1 MTTKDLTFLK
11 EKTFFDSGIYD
22 NQHVFEN
29 TVGSITNVV
38 KNNFG
43 YKVNLKIT
51 QDNIVICYKDDTL
64 MRLIH
69 VEDKI
74 KDCTYEN
81 INYIAKFPLLTLT
94 EFIEL
99 TKDIPVIFEVD
110 KGKLD
115 YKLRIMDI
123 LSQYEGKYAIESK
136 DMDTIRWFHKNYPNI
151 PIGYKIDKDNMFRF
165 HIFNKYDFV
174 DLDVNVFNDKQ
185 ARKYKETTLVLGHNV
200 KNDKTFETKYNVYD
214 NLICVSQLEK

>member
-1 MTTKDLTFLK
+1 MNNKDLSFLK
-11 EKTFFDSGIYD
+11 EKSFFDSGIYD

-29 TVGSITNVV
+29 TVGAINNVV
-38 KNNFG
+38 KNEFG
-43 YKVNLKIT
+43 YKVNLKCT
-51 QDNIVICYKDDTL
+51 QDNVIICFKDDTL

-69 VEDKI
+69 VEDKV

-81 INYIAKFPLLTLT
+81 INYIAKFPVLTLQ

-99 TKDIPVIFEVD
+99 AKDIPIIFELD
-110 KGKLD
+110 KNKLD

-136 DMDTIRWFHKNYPNI
+136 DMDTLRWFHKNYPNT
-151 PIGYKIDKDNMFRF
+151 PIGYKMDKDNMHRF
-165 HIFNKYDFV
+165 HIFNRYDFV
-174 DLDVNVFNDKQ
+174 DLDINVFNDKQ
-185 ARKYKETTLVLGHNV
+185 ARKLKETYLVLGSNV